1 MKVSQ
6 SLIYKLSNLMK
17 QKILNLILRVKQSRL
32 LLGSFWTIVGSG
44 LSRLSLVIGSIISA
58 NILGVEKYG
67 EFGITR
73 STINLILTIAG
84 LNVGVVLT
92 KYISEFRE
100 KDKDKCAIL
109 VTQNYIFVFM
119 LTLILSIAVYFSA
132 SYLSSS
138 LLDAPQLVEE
148 IKLSVFILF
157 FGITFPLNESVYRGF
172 EWFKQ
177 LGFIQVLGSLTFI
190 VFVPL
195 GAYYNGV
202 YGALLGYLLYTVVMT
217 ILTTLQLYKLLSKI
231 NYSIFSLDNSIFK
244 FKELTKFSLPVLLSS
259 IVEAPFF
266 WLSQVI
272 LINYAGMI
280 ENGKVGAILQMRNLI
295 LIVPGYVSLVSLP
308 LLSNALSSSN
318 KDAFKNFFEKSIRI
332 NFTIATFCV
341 LPLIFFS
348 SHIMSLFGKGF
359 QVDFWVTFFAYV
371 SVPFL
376 VIAGVINQSL
386 IAKGKGWI
394 NFHISIIWNVLFLII
409 IYYTI
414 SILKLGSLG
423 YMLSLFLAI
432 IVLTSLKYYF
442 NSKKL

>member
-1 MKVSQ
+1 
-6 SLIYKLSNLMK
+6 MK
-17 QKILNLILRVKQSRL
+17 QKILDLIEKTKNSRL

-44 LSRLSLVIGSIISA
+44 LSRVSLIIGSIISA

-73 STINLILTIAG
+73 STINLVLTIAG

-92 KYISEFRE
+92 KYISEFR
-100 KDKDKCAIL
+100 DKDKIKCAVL

-119 LTLILSIAVYFSA
+119 LTIFFSLVVYFSA
-132 SYLSSS
+132 PYLSSS
-138 LLDAPQLVEE
+138 ILEAPQLVEE

-177 LGFIQVLGSLTFI
+177 LGFIQILGSLTFI

-195 GAYYNGV
+195 GAHYYGV
-202 YGALLGYLLYTVVMT
+202 YGALLGYLIYTITMT
-217 ILTTLQLYKLLSKI
+217 LLTSFQLYNLLSKS
-231 NYSIFSLDNSIFK
+231 NYSIFSVDKSIFK
-244 FKELTKFSLPVLLSS
+244 FKELIKFTLPVLLSS

-266 WLSQVI
+266 WFSQVL
-272 LINYAGMI
+272 LIKYAGMI

-318 KDAFKNFFEKSIRI
+318 KEEFKNFFQKSVKI
-332 NFTIATFCV
+332 NFAIATICV
-341 LPLIFFS
+341 LPLILFS
-348 SHIMSLFGKGF
+348 SQVMLLFGKDF
-359 QVDFWVTFFAYV
+359 QVDFWVSFFAYI

-376 VIAGVINQSL
+376 VIASVINQSL

-394 NFHISIIWNVLFLII
+394 NFYISLIWNLLFLAC

-414 SILKLGSLG
+414 AIMKLGSLG
-423 YMLSLFLAI
+423 YMVSLFIAI
-432 IVLTSLKYYF
+432 IILISLKYYF
-442 NSKKL
+442 NSKKTDYA